1 MAMDASNEFSPFRLW
16 AFLTGTF
23 LYAFREFYVVLL
35 NANKFED
42 GRTGY
47 INYGFWN
54 EGPST
59 RNPHAN
65 LAKAVTEQLDIR
77 VMNDHARDGQVNLL
91 EIGCGL
97 GQPAIDAVHSLGRF
111 SLRIRSCPLFMQY
124 PPGSNVNVTG
134 VSIIPG
140 HVAIANKLAASAGL
154 SSKITHHLCN
164 ATKIGAL
171 QSAPFSGAYSCE
183 VLSEIPDDGL
193 RVFFSALYDV
203 LPPGAE
209 FSFADTV
216 KTEATPTPYTN
227 SNQRMSPSHG
237 FFKRLLLP
245 IAPVVVTMM
254 WGDDWRPASKFN
266 ALLTQAGFEIV
277 STEFIGDRVFVP
289 TWEYGRDRIKKRP
302 SMGMDGS
309 PFKAWAARIL
319 TRASLCGTALL
330 WESGQIDYALVKARR
345 V

>member
-1 MAMDASNEFSPFRLW
+1 MDPFEQFSPFSLW

-23 LYAFREFYVVLL
+23 LYAFREFYIVLL
-35 NANKFED
+35 NANKHED

-54 EGPST
+54 KGSST
-59 RNPHAN
+59 KNPHAS
-65 LAKAVTEQLDIR
+65 LAEAVIEQLDIQ
-77 VMNDHARDGQVNLL
+77 VLNEHARNGQVNLL

-97 GQPAIDAVHSLGRF
+97 GQPAIDAVRSLGMF
-111 SLRIRSCPLFMQY
+111 SPRICSSSLFTRH

-134 VSIIPG
+134 VSINLG
-140 HVAIANKLAASAGL
+140 HVAVANNLAASAGL
-154 SSKITHHLCN
+154 SSKITHHLLDAKKVN
-164 ATKIGAL
+164 TL

-183 VLSEIPDDGL
+183 VISEIPDDGL
-193 RVFFSALYDV
+193 RVCFSALHDI

-216 KTEATPTPYTN
+216 KTETAPTSYTN
-227 SNQRMSPSHG
+227 SNQSLNSSSHG
-237 FFKRLLLP
+237 LFRRLLLL

-254 WGDDWRPASKFN
+254 WGDDWRPASRFN
-266 ALLTQAGFEIV
+266 ALLSHAGFEIL

-289 TWEYGRDRIKKRP
+289 TWEYGRERITKRP
-302 SMGMDGS
+302 SMGIDDS
-309 PFKAWAARIL
+309 PFKGWVARVL
-319 TRASLCGTALL
+319 TRASLGGTALL
-330 WESGQIDYALVKARR
+330 WESGQIDYVLVKARR